1 MIPKLEHNWETAYQ
15 IDKEADCTTE
25 GSKSIHCKECNTIKS
40 DSKVVIPKLEH
51 EFDEWKV
58 IESATVLKNGLE
70 SRTCTKC
77 KTEEKRSIE
86 KLEAKVKLNASSVPI
101 QLKKSTTAIKIKTQ
115 AEEDRVL
122 SWTSSNKKIITVNK
136 KTGKITAK
144 KLGTAYVIVK
154 MKSGATAKI
163 DF

>member
-1 MIPKLEHNWETAYQ
+1 MISLKTRPGRKLSFTNRTSRSTEPFVNGCLGLHSFVPKPRFP
-15 IDKEADCTTE
+15 IDKEATCQEE
-25 GSKSIHCKECNTIKS
+25 GIKSIH
-40 DSKVVIPKLEH
+40 
-51 EFDEWKV
+51 
-58 IESATVLKNGLE
+58 
-70 SRTCTKC
+70 CTKC

-101 QLKKSTTAIKIKTQ
+101 QLKKSTTAIKIKIQ